1 MRSDAVAIAVAVA
14 VAGACTPVPQ
24 SNRSPTLT
32 TKQPPAAG
40 TAPAIMNKQPRLG
53 PAATFRFPRAQRF
66 RLKNGLSVILIPK
79 RDLPLVRIRLAF
91 PGGSSA
97 DPVQARGLAHV
108 TASMLERGAGARA
121 ALDFSGALQDLGA
134 TLVSWADQD
143 HAQLELATLR
153 RNLEPGLDLMLDAL
167 LRPRLTRGELERLKR
182 QLRGQVTQRRARPAQ
197 IAHLALKAALFG
209 DHPYGRPMI
218 PLPAWLKEI
227 TPERVKKFHRARYR
241 PEGGVLIAAGDIS
254 ADEIKALLEPRLKG
268 WSGAPPSPPAVAD
281 APAQGPRLVLVD
293 RPGATQSVIRV
304 GHLGPARGTKMYA
317 AMETLN
323 TVLGGSFTSR
333 LNQNLREDHGYTY
346 GVRSMFLLRRR
357 GGLFVTSTSVE
368 TEDTVAALAEI
379 LKELRGAVSRPLTRS
394 ELTKGKRL
402 QVEEQPARAETV
414 GGLME
419 AHADLALNGLPL
431 TRLDSYPEQVDAL
444 TAEKITAAARLLIKA
459 DRATIAVA
467 GDLKKIRAPLEAEYG
482 KAQLRDVDGALKM

>member
-1 MRSDAVAIAVAVA
+1 MTAKQ
-14 VAGACTPVPQ
+14 TPVAE
-24 SNRSPTLT
+24 TV
-32 TKQPPAAG
+32 
-40 TAPAIMNKQPRLG
+40 PAIMNKQPRLG
-53 PAATFRFPRAQRF
+53 PAASFRFPRAQRF

-79 RDLPLVRIRLAF
+79 HDLPLVRLRLAF
-91 PGGSSA
+91 PGGTGA
-97 DPVQARGLAHV
+97 DPASAPGLAHV

-121 ALDFSGALQDLGA
+121 SLEFSGALQDLGA
-134 TLVSWADQD
+134 TLVSWVDQD
-143 HAQLELATLR
+143 HAQLDLATLR
-153 RNLEPGLDLMLDAL
+153 RNLEPGLGLLMDAL
-167 LRPRLTRGELERLKR
+167 LRPRLTGGELDRLKR

-218 PLPAWLKEI
+218 PLPTWLPAI
-227 TPERVKKFHRARYR
+227 TPSRVRKFHQARYR

-254 ADEIKALLEPRLKG
+254 TAELRALLEPRMQG
-268 WSGAPPSPPAVAD
+268 WVGAPPALLTPAD
-281 APAQGPRLVLVD
+281 PPAQGPRLVLVH
-293 RPGATQSVIRV
+293 RPGATQSVIRA

-368 TEDTVAALAEI
+368 TEDTAAALAEI
-379 LKELRGAVSRPLTRS
+379 LKELRGAVESPLTRT

-402 QVEEQPARAETV
+402 LVEEQPARAETV
-414 GGLME
+414 AGLLE

-431 TRLDSYPEQVDAL
+431 TQLDRFPEQVNAL
-444 TAEKITAAARLLIKA
+444 TSAQITAAARRLINA
-459 DRATIAVA
+459 DKATIVVA
-467 GDLKKIRAPLEAEYG
+467 GDVDKIGQALEVVYG
-482 KAQLRDVDGALKM
+482 EIQLRDVDGVRIK